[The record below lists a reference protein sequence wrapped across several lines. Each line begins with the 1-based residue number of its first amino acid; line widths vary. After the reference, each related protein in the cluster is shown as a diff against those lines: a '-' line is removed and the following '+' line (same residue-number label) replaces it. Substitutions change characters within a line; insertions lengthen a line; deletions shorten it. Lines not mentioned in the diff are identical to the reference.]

1 MAGDSEELIRLERAE
16 IGYRQPLLPPL
27 DLAVHV
33 GLKMA
38 VLGPNGGGKSTLLKT
53 LIGLLPPLSGRRM
66 FPSGSPPRI
75 GYVPQAHRAD
85 PVYPL
90 SALEVVLQG
99 RYGRIGLFR
108 FPRPADRR
116 FAQTQLDRV
125 GLGDK
130 AGVPFR
136 ALSGG
141 QRQRVLLARALCGEP
156 ALLVLDEFTSDLD
169 PAASTALLEEVS
181 RLADEMKVSVI
192 FVTHEVVAAASH
204 ASEVAIVD
212 SRKGVFEFGATE
224 TLLTS
229 ERLSRLY
236 GQQMKLERQN
246 GRTVVFVEASRHAP

>member
-1 MAGDSEELIRLERAE
+1 MADDAELIRLERAE
-16 IGYRQPLLPPL
+16 IGYRQPLLPPIDMAVHRGL
-27 DLAVHV
+27 KLAVV
-33 GLKMA
+33 
-38 VLGPNGGGKSTLLKT
+38 GPNGGGKSTLLKT
-53 LIGLLPPLSGRRM
+53 LIGLLPLLSGRRV
-66 FPSGSPPRI
+66 FPTGAAPRI

-108 FPRPADRR
+108 FPGKADRQ
-116 FAQTQLDRV
+116 FALTQLERV
-125 GLGDK
+125 GLADK
-130 AGVPFR
+130 APIPFR

-181 RLADEMKVSVI
+181 RLADEMQVSVI

-204 ASEVAIVD
+204 SSEVAMVD
-212 SRKGVFEFGATE
+212 ARRGVFESGPTE
-224 TLLTS
+224 SLLTS

-236 GQQMKLERQN
+236 GQRMEVQRQN